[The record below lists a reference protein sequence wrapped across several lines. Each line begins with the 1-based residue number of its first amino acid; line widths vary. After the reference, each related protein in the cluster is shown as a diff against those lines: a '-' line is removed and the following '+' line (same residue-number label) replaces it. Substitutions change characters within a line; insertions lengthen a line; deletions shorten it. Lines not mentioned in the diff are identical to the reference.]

1 MNWNDM
7 QLLKRVEDRLKFLGY
22 QMTSSRWGTGE
33 IGVQP
38 LDDKNPLYSRDA
50 QVFSGT
56 VEQIACWI
64 KGVEHQYDYL
74 KMLKATSEKK
84 VKILEEKYI
93 KKLEH
98 QAMID
103 VISDPNKKL
112 DKHTKD
118 LLESRN
124 K

>member
-22 QMTSSRWGTGE
+22 QMTSSKWGTGE

-84 VKILEEKYI
+84 VKILEEKHVT
-93 KKLEH
+93 KLKH
-98 QAMID
+98 RALID
-103 VISDPNKKL
+103 AISNPDKKL
-112 DKHTKD
+112 DKDTAAFLD
-118 LLESRN
+118 
-124 K
+124 